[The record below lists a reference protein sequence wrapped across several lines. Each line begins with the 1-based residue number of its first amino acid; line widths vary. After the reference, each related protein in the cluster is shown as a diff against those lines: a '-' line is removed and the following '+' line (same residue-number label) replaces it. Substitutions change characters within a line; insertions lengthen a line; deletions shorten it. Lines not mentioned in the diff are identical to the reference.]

1 MARNLL
7 KATVFIM
14 IVGLLIS
21 CSSQKPLTMFTPYDV
36 NAMYQAGQYTQ
47 KAENFIVILDASG
60 SMCEKYKEERKFDLA
75 RDTVNRMNQTIPEM
89 KLTAGLREFGQ
100 SGCPLKK
107 RTSLVYGMTT
117 YSRSEF
123 NDALEAVQKGIGASP
138 LARAIDA
145 AGNDFESVEGRKALI
160 VVSDGKNTTGSAV
173 AAAEALK
180 QKFGDKICIYTVLV
194 GDSPAGKSVMEGVA
208 QAGGCGFSVNADQI
222 YSSRDMAD
230 FVEKVFL
237 ARAVKK
243 AELKDTDGDGVYDD
257 RDKCP
262 GTPKGA
268 KVDARGCWVLDRVH
282 FDTSKWDIK
291 PDYAS
296 RLDEVVAVMKKNPDL
311 KFEVRGHTDNRGSEA
326 YNQQLSENRAKSV
339 VAYLVEAGID
349 AGRLTAK
356 GYNFSEPIASN
367 DTAEGMA
374 MNRRVE
380 LAPIR

>member
-1 MARNLL
+1 MVRNLL
-7 KATVFIM
+7 KATFVIM
-14 IVGLLIS
+14 MVSLLIG

-36 NAMYQAGQYTQ
+36 NSMFQAGEYTQ
-47 KAENFIVILDASG
+47 KVENFIVILDASG
-60 SMCEKYKEERKFDLA
+60 SMCQKYKEGRKFDLA

-107 RTSLVYGMTT
+107 RTSLVYGMTS
-117 YSRSEF
+117 YSKSEF
-123 NDALEAVQKGIGASP
+123 GDALGTVAQGIGASP

-145 AGNDFESVEGRKALI
+145 AGNDFESADDRMALI
-160 VVSDGKNTTGSAV
+160 IVSDGKNTTGSAV
-173 AAAEALK
+173 ASAEALK
-180 QKFGDKICIYTVLV
+180 EKYGDRLCIYTVLV

-208 QAGGCGFSVNADQI
+208 RAGGCGFSVNADQI

-237 ARAVKK
+237 TRRVKK
-243 AELKDTDGDGVYDD
+243 TELKDTDGDGVYDD
-257 RDKCP
+257 RDECP

-268 KVDARGCWVLDRVH
+268 KVDAKGCWVLDRVH
-282 FDTSKWDIK
+282 FDTSKSDVK
-291 PDYAS
+291 SDYAS
-296 RLDEVVAVMKKNPDL
+296 RLDEVVAVLKKNPDL
-311 KFEVRGHTDNRGSEA
+311 KLEVRGHTDIRGSEA

-339 VAYLVEAGID
+339 VSYLVNAGID

-367 DTAEGMA
+367 ETAEGMA